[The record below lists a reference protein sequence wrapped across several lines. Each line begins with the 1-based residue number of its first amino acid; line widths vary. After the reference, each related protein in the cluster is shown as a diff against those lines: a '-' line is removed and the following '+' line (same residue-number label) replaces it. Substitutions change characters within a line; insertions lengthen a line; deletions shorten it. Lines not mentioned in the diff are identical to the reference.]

1 MLEKFDHV
9 IIERELTQ
17 FGGIITP
24 VVKSSIMNNHSEQC
38 LEITFRPIGVVHS
51 PYIECEGT
59 PIQGKF
65 SPEQEAMV
73 EIFPQYSQGLEGL
86 EGFTHIY
93 LLYHFHLSTGYR
105 LITAPFLDDNPRGV
119 FSIRAPNR
127 PNPIG
132 LSVVRLIKIENNI
145 LTIGEVDL
153 LEGTP
158 VLDIKPYIPEFDC
171 RPEASSGWVKGKVKE
186 NRERQFADSRF
197 KLE

>member
-1 MLEKFDHV
+1 
-9 IIERELTQ
+9 
-17 FGGIITP
+17 
-24 VVKSSIMNNHSEQC
+24 MNNLNETYA
-38 LEITFRPIGVVHS
+38 EITFRPIGVVHS
-51 PYIECEGT
+51 PYIRPEGT

-65 SPEQEAMV
+65 SPEQEASI
-73 EIFPQYSQGLEGL
+73 EIFPEFSSGLEGL

-93 LLYHFHLSTGYR
+93 LLYHFHLSTGYK

-132 LSVVRLIKIENNI
+132 LSVVRLKKIKDNI
-145 LTIGEVDL
+145 ITISEVDL

-158 VLDIKPYIPEFDC
+158 ILDIKPYIPEFDC
-171 RPEASSGWVKGKVKE
+171 HPEASSGWVEGKVNK

-197 KLE
+197 KTT